1 VDWGTLILFGG
12 GLSLGKLMFDTGLAR
27 LLGDVVLEG
36 TGVAS
41 LWGLTALAILLAMAL
56 TELTSNTAAISML
69 APIVIAAASEL
80 GVSAVPPTLGA
91 CFGASM
97 AFMLPV
103 ATPPNAIVYGTGLVP
118 LGYMIRAGIVMDV
131 VSFVLILGGL
141 RLLCPLVGLV

>member
-1 VDWGTLILFGG
+1 
-12 GLSLGKLMFDTGLAR
+12 MFDTGLAR